1 MQLHFECRT
10 TVLLLFDVVPIE
22 VEYRIRS
29 SETVIHILFII
40 SYISLSLLMWMKK
53 RHFRFVEIPLLDSV
67 SNWFLHLDNKICSND
82 YKIMFEN
89 FYLENNKTEYSSMQ
103 NDYKIVSFISISF
116 CINSWSVLIGNNNKI
131 LTDILVSPS
140 YSLLLVYNLH
150 NVCTTMYW

>member
-29 SETVIHILFII
+29 SKTVIHILFML
-40 SYISLSLLMWMKK
+40 SYLSLSWCGWRNAISASLKSLYWI
-53 RHFRFVEIPLLDSV
+53 RCRIDFSILIIRFSPMIIKQCL
-67 SNWFLHLDNKICSND
+67 KISSSQ
-82 YKIMFEN
+82 K
-89 FYLENNKTEYSSMQ
+89 YSSMK
-103 NDYKIVSFISISF
+103 NNYKKVSFISISF

-131 LTDILVSPS
+131 LIDILVSPS